1 MTTVRK
7 TKVVTG
13 EVRLSY
19 VNLWEPKASLGGGKE
34 KYSASIIIP
43 KSDTKT
49 LEDINMAIDAAIEE
63 GIGKFGGKKPNP
75 KTIKLPLRDGDEERD
90 DEAYKNS
97 YFLNANSITQPQIVD
112 RRVQPI
118 IETSEIYSGIYA
130 RVSLNFYAFNT
141 NGNKG
146 VAVGLGNVQK
156 LRDGEP
162 LGGRTNA
169 ADDFDSLDEEDDFLA

>member
-19 VNLWEPKASLGGGKE
+19 VNLWEPKASLAGGKE
-34 KYSASIIIP
+34 KYSASVIIP
-43 KSDTKT
+43 KSDKKT
-49 LEDINMAIDAAIEE
+49 LEAIQKAIDAAIEE

-118 IETSEIYSGIYA
+118 VETSEIYSGIYA

-156 LRDGEP
+156 LRDGDP

-169 ADDFDSLDEEDDFLA
+169 SDDFDSLDEEDDFLS